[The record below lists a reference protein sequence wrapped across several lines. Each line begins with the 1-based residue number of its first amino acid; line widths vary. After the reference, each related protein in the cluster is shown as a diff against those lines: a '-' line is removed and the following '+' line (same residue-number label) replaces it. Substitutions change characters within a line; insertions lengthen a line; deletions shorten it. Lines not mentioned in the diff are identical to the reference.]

1 MVLLIF
7 VAPTVVVLAVLPA
20 VSDLSKRRTAA
31 LAFVAVYTGLV
42 TILQV
47 QGTVRACVTFAASA
61 KARVATETA
70 AASVIQRWFRFH
82 RRRISPEDRA
92 VTKAVWDGVLPR
104 YATYSATRLLWTCAH
119 PDADA
124 STDAAIDIGADLPT
138 VTLFSPP
145 KFTAPDL
152 PTWHRNF
159 GVYVTFA
166 LEALQLSLFSFQFLL
181 VAPDSPFDLGSLP
194 GVAVWLPYSYFSF
207 PDPSLARLWAA
218 FALVA
223 AVALVVAARVLQEVY
238 RTRRGGRRG
247 AMRRPRAISST
258 ASSGPCCTAT
268 ETRRRCR
275 PRCAP
280 SCSCCA
286 TRSSSRWWAPSAPQW
301 VASVTAKR

>member
-1 MVLLIF
+1 
-7 VAPTVVVLAVLPA
+7 
-20 VSDLSKRRTAA
+20 
-31 LAFVAVYTGLV
+31 
-42 TILQV
+42 V

-104 YATYSATRLLWTCAH
+104 YATYSATRLLWACAH
-119 PDADA
+119 PHADA
-124 STDAAIDIGADLPT
+124 GIDAAIDIGADLPT

-181 VAPDSPFDLGSLP
+181 VAPDGHGNPKAVPAALCTVIQLLCDTLFFTVVGS
-194 GVAVWLPYSYFSF
+194 
-207 PDPSLARLWAA
+207 
-218 FALVA
+218 
-223 AVALVVAARVLQEVY
+223 
-238 RTRRGGRRG
+238 
-247 AMRRPRAISST
+247 
-258 ASSGPCCTAT
+258 
-268 ETRRRCR
+268 
-275 PRCAP
+275 
-280 SCSCCA
+280 
-286 TRSSSRWWAPSAPQW
+286 SAPQW
-301 VASVTAKR
+301 VASVTA